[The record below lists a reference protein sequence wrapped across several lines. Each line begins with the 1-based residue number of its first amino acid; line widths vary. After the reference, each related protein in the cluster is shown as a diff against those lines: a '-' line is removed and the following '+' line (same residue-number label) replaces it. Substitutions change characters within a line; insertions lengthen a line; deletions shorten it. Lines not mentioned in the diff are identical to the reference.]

1 MRSSK
6 RQVLF
11 NKPDSVLRLSGSN
24 KSITGGTLVEGCTSS
39 RTYIDTDG
47 MLKTAA
53 ANVPVWENGGMRHEP
68 AGTNLALYSE
78 NQDVASW
85 GGAGGTVTADTSNSP
100 FGTQTVDDFVE
111 NTATSV
117 HGYATGSPNRPLIS
131 GIDIYTLSAYFDLSV
146 SAPYIVFGV
155 VKTVTSDQVG
165 CTIDVANKTI
175 SGSGVVG
182 TANVLNSAKIA
193 RLANTN
199 LYLVDL
205 EIVVNVVGTYIL
217 TARCATAST
226 FTTLSPSFLG
236 SSKNLKIWGVDLK
249 IGKKI
254 SYIPTTTAAASIAT
268 CALSIPLVLN
278 QNFFQKSAIVMRV
291 RAKWANSATA
301 KSWLTPSTT
310 AEGLIDNGS
319 GALTFVDSAANTATA
334 DLTSWAADTIIT
346 VAIVTDNVT
355 GLMSLSA
362 SKDNGV
368 TWLDSADTAFSGLT
382 VGANWLLFSANTQV
396 FECLGWNVIK
406 SNKGFAQ
413 MKAYAKANAL
423 RLTQ

>member
-11 NKPDSVLRLSGSN
+11 NKPDSALRLSGAN

-47 MLKTAA
+47 ILKTAL
-53 ANVPVWENGGMRHEP
+53 ANVPVWENGGLRHEG
-68 AGTNLALYSE
+68 ASINLLLQSS
-78 NQDVASW
+78 DISSASW
-85 GGAGGTVTADTSNSP
+85 TKTRTGYASNAAVDPSGASLADKEVDDSTAANTHIIRQTVTIAPSTK
-100 FGTQTVDDFVE
+100 
-111 NTATSV
+111 
-117 HGYATGSPNRPLIS
+117 
-131 GIDIYTLSAYFDLSV
+131 YTLSSFGKKGERANQTIYFQDASVATDRVELTADLNSGTV
-146 SAPYIVFGV
+146 GNVVASGNYSAPTGGVIALANSWFRNILSGITKAVSTSAEARIYLHNGASITYNGDNSSGIYVFG
-155 VKTVTSDQVG
+155 SQLEAG
-165 CTIDVANKTI
+165 DV
-175 SGSGVVG
+175 S
-182 TANVLNSAKIA
+182 
-193 RLANTN
+193 
-199 LYLVDL
+199 
-205 EIVVNVVGTYIL
+205 
-217 TARCATAST
+217 
-226 FTTLSPSFLG
+226 
-236 SSKNLKIWGVDLK
+236 
-249 IGKKI
+249 
-254 SYIPTTTAAASIAT
+254 SYIPTTTAAVPRAT
-268 CALSIPLVLN
+268 CSLSVPLVLN

-319 GALTFVDSAANTATA
+319 GALTFKDSAGNTATA
-334 DLTSWAADTIIT
+334 DLTSWAADTIVQ
-346 VAIVTDNVT
+346 VAIVTDNVA

-368 TWLDSADTAFSGLT
+368 TWIDSSDTVFAGLT

-406 SNKGFAQ
+406 PNKGFAQ

>member
-11 NKPDSVLRLSGSN
+11 NKPDSVLRLSGAN
-24 KSITGGTLVEGCTSS
+24 KSITGGTLAEGRTSS
-39 RTYIDTDG
+39 ATYIDTDG
-47 MLKTAA
+47 LLKNAA
-53 ANVPVWENGGMRHEP
+53 ANVPVWENGGLRHEGDATNLGIQSEDITTSWLKSP
-68 AGTNLALYSE
+68 AGLTTFQGTGIQAVITSNYGISPDGTQNADRLQLNLNGGTSTNDRSGIYIPYTVSNNVPWVTNLFIKPLNGESINAIIAYS
-78 NQDVASW
+78 
-85 GGAGGTVTADTSNSP
+85 G
-100 FGTQTVDDFVE
+100 
-111 NTATSV
+111 
-117 HGYATGSPNRPLIS
+117 TGSLSGPTLASVTYDSLINGWYKIKRLYNS
-131 GIDIYTLSAYFDLSV
+131 TVV
-146 SAPYIVFGV
+146 SAVSTRIQILGGLSLNTLDCLVFGMDFKQNV
-155 VKTVTSDQVG
+155 
-165 CTIDVANKTI
+165 NI
-175 SGSGVVG
+175 S
-182 TANVLNSAKIA
+182 
-193 RLANTN
+193 
-199 LYLVDL
+199 
-205 EIVVNVVGTYIL
+205 
-217 TARCATAST
+217 
-226 FTTLSPSFLG
+226 
-236 SSKNLKIWGVDLK
+236 
-249 IGKKI
+249 
-254 SYIPTTTAAASIAT
+254 SYIPTTTAAVTRAT
-268 CALSIPLVLN
+268 CALSVPLVQN

-334 DLTSWAADTIIT
+334 NLTSWAADTIIL

-362 SKDNGV
+362 SKDNGA
-368 TWLDSADTAFSGLT
+368 TWIDSTDTAFAGLT

-413 MKAYAKANAL
+413 MKDYVKSNAL